1 MLAIWEDMK
10 EDEKGQGEEAAV
22 KYVCNMQQE

>member
-1 MLAIWEDMK
+1 MLAIWEDMS
-10 EDEKGQGEEAAV
+10 DEKGQGEEAAV